1 MKKILLILTILVIA
15 VISTACINNFA
26 VQELNNKAKILMENG
41 DYEGAINRLEASMD
55 LDSTIFE
62 THYNLG
68 VAYIKAKKYDKA
80 IDILTKAIKMKS
92 DIPDLYYSLGVAQD
106 SYAQELLD
114 YEEKP
119 VTTDT
124 NEDISMDENVVSTP
138 VDPIQRMTKEERKVK
153 ALELF
158 KEAQKSYNL
167 YLEKNAG
174 AQDKDDINNQL
185 KSIEETLK
193 ELDK

>member
-80 IDILTKAIKMKS
+80 IDILKKAIKIKS
-92 DIPDLYYSLGVAQD
+92 DLPDLYYSLAVAQD
-106 SYAQELLD
+106 SYAQEILD
-114 YEEKP
+114 YEDKP
-119 VTTDT
+119 SV
-124 NEDISMDENVVSTP
+124 NVENKEDFADENVEKSLTNP
-138 VDPIQRMTKEERKVK
+138 LQRMTKEERKAK
-153 ALELF
+153 AIELF
-158 KEAQKSYNL
+158 NDAQKSYNL
-167 YLEKNAG
+167 YLEKNSNAK
-174 AQDKDDINNQL
+174 DSDDINSQL
-185 KSIEETLK
+185 KSIEETLN